1 MTVLSLL
8 QRCIFNKITSEPDIL
23 RRGATTTT
31 TTTCVWMVH
40 RKSAYVYVCA
50 WVRVCSSNYILLL
63 ITVRRAYSTY
73 MCSTI
78 RLIFFFY
85 RIYVRRRVVE
95 FELHNYKC
103 TILAFFFKNAQLRQP
118 YRLCTSA
125 AADEFSAL
133 AARHQAARL

>member
-1 MTVLSLL
+1 MIDLSLL

-31 TTTCVWMVH
+31 TTTCVWTVH

-63 ITVRRAYSTY
+63 ITMRRAYSTY

-78 RLIFFFY
+78 RLIFFFLNFNS
-85 RIYVRRRVVE
+85 YVVFIGHVGPS
-95 FELHNYKC
+95 LNYTSVFLDTMAIC
-103 TILAFFFKNAQLRQP
+103 LGMSQLRSFEKKRP
-118 YRLCTSA
+118 KLRS
-125 AADEFSAL
+125 
-133 AARHQAARL
+133 

>member
-8 QRCIFNKITSEPDIL
+8 QRCIFNKITTEPDIL

-40 RKSAYVYVCA
+40 RKSVYVYVCA

-63 ITVRRAYSTY
+63 ITMRRAYSTY

-85 RIYVRRRVVE
+85 ILYGRSSIFALRNNKSFRRTRAGFFPKCGRKESTPTLSLRVE
-95 FELHNYKC
+95 KEQGL
-103 TILAFFFKNAQLRQP
+103 
-118 YRLCTSA
+118 
-125 AADEFSAL
+125 
-133 AARHQAARL
+133 

>member
-1 MTVLSLL
+1 MTDLSLL
-8 QRCIFNKITSEPDIL
+8 QRCIFNKITFEPNIL

-63 ITVRRAYSTY
+63 ITMRRAYSTY

-78 RLIFFFY
+78 RLIFFF
-85 RIYVRRRVVE
+85 ISSSMVDLCPNNKSFNRRTRAGFFPKCGRKESTAPTLSLRVE
-95 FELHNYKC
+95 KEQGL
-103 TILAFFFKNAQLRQP
+103 
-118 YRLCTSA
+118 
-125 AADEFSAL
+125 
-133 AARHQAARL
+133 